1 MLKRS
6 HAQAIANLTAKHLGL
21 TVRPKVRF
29 ANVKRGQ
36 ALPEHNII
44 VIPNSVRNSQST
56 SSTYLIAHEIVHCC
70 DGGIFHGKRF
80 RELEDKALKFW
91 NISIKRK
98 GAYPV
103 DIRQS

>member
-21 TVRPKVRF
+21 SVRPKVIF
-29 ANVKRGQ
+29 LNVERGQ
-36 ALPEHNII
+36 ALTDENII
-44 VIPNSVRNSQST
+44 VLPSYIRNVHSSI
-56 SSTYLIAHEIVHCC
+56 STYYIAHECTHFVG
-70 DGGIFHGKRF
+70 GGIFHGKRF

-91 NISIKRK
+91 NISITRK

-103 DIRQS
+103 DIRSI